1 MTEEDIKKQ
10 LEEKNKEIYLKKL
23 NLDLENNLEVLKLTI
38 DNLLEKVSEESTKNV
53 LGIAETFQKKDEI
66 NECINNYLNS
76 YHDIFIRELE
86 LKKKSIEDILL
97 IKKIDEYKEFLKEI
111 SNKFIDKIEK
121 ESLNNIDSLEK
132 KLKEKFDD
140 LLYQERI
147 EDYLK
152 NIFLENLNQKV
163 KDTIKGRDIIL
174 LNTFKETYLKY
185 LELNKNT
192 IGI

>member
-38 DNLLEKVSEESTKNV
+38 DNLLKKVSEESTKNV
-53 LGIAETFQKKDEI
+53 LGIAETFQKEDEI

-86 LKKKSIEDILL
+86 IKKKNIEDNLL
-97 IKKIDEYKEFLKEI
+97 NKTIDEYKEFLTEI

>member
-97 IKKIDEYKEFLKEI
+97 TKKIDEYKEFLKEI

>member
-97 IKKIDEYKEFLKEI
+97 IKKIDEYKEILKEI

>member
-97 IKKIDEYKEFLKEI
+97 IKKIDEYKEYLKEI